1 MTQVPWQVFV
11 AMLLVIVAA
20 ITLLVRTTLKG
31 AAGDEL
37 FLAYRDFENVRDLVT
52 GSSGPPSSRC
62 SPTSI
67 RWPR

>member
-1 MTQVPWQVFV
+1 
-11 AMLLVIVAA
+11 VIVAA
-20 ITLLVRTTLKG
+20 ITLVRTTLKG

-37 FLAYRDFENVRDLVT
+37 FLDYRDFENVRDLVT
-52 GSSGPPSSRC
+52 GSSGPPLSRC

>member
-31 AAGDEL
+31 AA
-37 FLAYRDFENVRDLVT
+37 
-52 GSSGPPSSRC
+52 
-62 SPTSI
+62 
-67 RWPR
+67 